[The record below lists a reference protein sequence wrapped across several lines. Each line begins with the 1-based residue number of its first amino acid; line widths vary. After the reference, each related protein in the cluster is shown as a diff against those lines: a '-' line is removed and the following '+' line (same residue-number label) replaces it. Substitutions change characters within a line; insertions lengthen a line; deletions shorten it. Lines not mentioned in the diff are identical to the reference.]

1 MNVHYDQLDI
11 TPVWLRGDDSHYVRS
26 KYLDRDIDIVMKSL
40 NTMVTSSSRVS
51 QQACKQ
57 QQFVEQL

>member
-1 MNVHYDQLDI
+1 MNVHYNQLDI

-51 QQACKQ
+51 Q
-57 QQFVEQL
+57 